1 MGSFEVQIN
10 PTKTLAREESDSKT
24 HFDCVWK
31 LKRRARS
38 SFWTA
43 CFEKIYFVTPEI
55 SYIYIIYIYKAL
67 TLSCKKTHT
76 RVWGIT
82 IFRFSLRLSTIP
94 RKPTQKLQLPDVFL
108 RHPTAWLHHSSA
120 ARWPGRNINFKTKA
134 GHQDVSNSEAP
145 HRLLDENWHLW
156 KRVRNGTD
164 SYKLCH
170 SNLIFWREIHLTKFW
185 KFSRF
190 PSHWKGHTQ
199 SCRLAKGG

>member
-55 SYIYIIYIYKAL
+55 SYIYIYIYKAL
-67 TLSCKKTHT
+67 TLSCKKHTHEFE
-76 RVWGIT
+76 V
-82 IFRFSLRLSTIP
+82 SLSSASLSAFQQFHENPPKNSNSRMSFYGIP
-94 RKPTQKLQLPDVFL
+94 RHDCTTLQLQGGLEGISF
-108 RHPTAWLHHSSA
+108 
-120 ARWPGRNINFKTKA
+120 FKTKA

-156 KRVRNGTD
+156 KRVRNGTELQALPLQPD
-164 SYKLCH
+164 FLKGNSPDQIL
-170 SNLIFWREIHLTKFW
+170 EILQVPEPLERAHPIL
-185 KFSRF
+185 
-190 PSHWKGHTQ
+190 PPG
-199 SCRLAKGG
+199 